1 MKEVTISSEEY
12 RDLLE
17 NKIKMDL
24 IKEHE
29 KAQMIRHIR
38 DDYNWYNIDSEFIN
52 SIFHFDEKYEE
63 MKKVMLDNSVE
74 VSEDTEDEDI

>member
-1 MKEVTISSEEY
+1 MKEITISSEEY

-29 KAQMIRHIR
+29 KAQMIRRIM
-38 DDYNWYNIDSEFIN
+38 DNYDWYNIDSEFIN

-63 MKKVMLDNSVE
+63 MKKVMLENSVE
-74 VSEDTEDEDI
+74 VSEDTEIENM